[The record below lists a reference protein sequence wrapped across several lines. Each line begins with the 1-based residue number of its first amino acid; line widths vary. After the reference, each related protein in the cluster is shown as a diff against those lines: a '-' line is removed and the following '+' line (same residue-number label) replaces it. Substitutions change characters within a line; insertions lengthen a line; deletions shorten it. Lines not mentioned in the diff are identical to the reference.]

1 MCKSVIK
8 FYCKICKVFDKCEKT
23 VFIYINVGFL
33 HFLLFKNFPTREEK
47 IEKNVG
53 KVFLKNRF
61 WTFIFVHF

>member
-33 HFLLFKNFPTREEK
+33 HFCCLKTSLHVKRK
-47 IEKNVG
+47 LKKNVG